1 MSNYSDYWLDDTYQD
16 DFDDIDDSSS
26 VNFNLIKL
34 SVARRAVSNFVNIL
48 TGKNVPVYFTDDGS
62 INCTDGKAVYLSAD
76 IVDKQDFDPAVGLAL
91 HEGSHVVLSDFDL
104 VKKIWQTVP
113 REVYDLAEPLQV
125 SKDDVATLIKNSLNY
140 VEDRYIDYYVYN
152 NAPGYRGYYMALYDK
167 YFNSPKINAMLK
179 SNLYRVPSIESYEV
193 RMINF
198 TNEHTDLEALPG
210 LREIATV
217 INLSNIQRLTTPKV
231 RLEVAIEVA
240 KIILKNITE
249 YKKDKKSKSGETKPG
264 NGPSSSTEES
274 DNTDENSIGGEEM
287 TNKSSSSN
295 KTDENDVKNDIGTDD
310 KVSDNKSKQIKKAVQ
325 KQKDFLNG
333 DIKKKKVNKKDKKL
347 LDAIEQSGMTLVK
360 SGSDYIKSDG
370 YYSVDTIFVTR
381 LTRELIDTDVFP
393 LNYHGFDSSYYTHI
407 SSVQICPNV
416 QKAVNAGLI
425 MGAALGRKLQIR
437 SEVNTT
443 KYMRKPVGKI
453 DRRILSEL
461 SFDNENVFHIM
472 DVSKYKNSY
481 IHISVDA
488 SSSMRGDK
496 WEKTMTSVVAICKAA
511 SMIDNLRVSVSF
523 RTTFSTSRGYS
534 GSNPYVVIAYDSAVD
549 KINKVK
555 NLFPYLYPAGC
566 TPEGLSFEAIMKH
579 LPKASQDT
587 DYYFLNFS
595 DGEPA
600 MNYTTLNGVAVGYSE
615 DSAALHTRK
624 QVNKIR
630 NEGYSVL
637 SYFIKSDGLNNQKAI
652 NMFKTMYGKDASFV
666 NPKNVLEVAKTMNKM
681 FLEKSH

>member
-1 MSNYSDYWLDDTYQD
+1 MTNYSDYWLDDAYQD
-16 DFDDIDDSSS
+16 DFDDIDESSS

-34 SVARRAVSNFVNIL
+34 AVARRAVSNFVNIL
-48 TGKNVPVYFTDDGS
+48 TGKNVPVYFTDDGD
-62 INCTDGKAVYLSAD
+62 INCTDGKSVYLSAD
-76 IVDKQDFDPAVGLAL
+76 ILDKQDFDPAVGLAL
-91 HEGSHVVLSDFDL
+91 HEGSHVVLSDFNL
-104 VKKIWQTVP
+104 VKTIWQTVP
-113 REVYDLAEPLQV
+113 RELYDLSFPLQI
-125 SKDDVATLIKNSLNY
+125 SKDEVATLVKNCLNY

-152 NAPGYRGYYMALYDK
+152 NAPGYRGYYLSLYNK

-179 SNLYRVPSIESYEV
+179 SKLYRVPSIESYEV
-193 RMINF
+193 RIINF
-198 TNEHTDLEALPG
+198 TNENTDLEALPG

-217 INLSNIQRLTTPKV
+217 INLSDIKRLSTPKD
-231 RLEVAIEVA
+231 RLNVAIEVA
-240 KIILKNITE
+240 KIILKNVIE
-249 YKKDKKSKSGETKPG
+249 HIKKPDDPQCGKSDSSNPQGE
-264 NGPSSSTEES
+264 TEES
-274 DNTDENSIGGEEM
+274 NKSDENSVGGKEI
-287 TNKSSSSN
+287 TSN
-295 KTDENDVKNDIGTDD
+295 GSPDPKNDIGTDNN
-310 KVSDNKSKQIKKAVQ
+310 VSYNKSKQIKKAVQ

-333 DIKKKKVNKKDKKL
+333 NIKKKKVTKKDKKI
-347 LDAIEQSGMTLVK
+347 LDAIDQSGMTLVK
-360 SGSDYIKSDG
+360 TGTDYIKSDG
-370 YYSVDTIFVTR
+370 FYSIDTIFVTK
-381 LTRELIDTDVFP
+381 LTRELIETDLFP
-393 LNYHGFDSSYYTHI
+393 LNYDGSSYYSVT
-407 SSVQICPNV
+407 SKVQIHPDV

-443 KYMRKPVGKI
+443 KYMRKPIGKI

-496 WEKTMTSVVAICKAA
+496 WQKTMTSVVAICKAA

-523 RTTFSTSRGYS
+523 RTTFSSSKGHS

-555 NLFPYLYPAGC
+555 TLFPYLYANGC
-566 TPEGLSFEAIMKH
+566 TPEGLTFEAIMKH
-579 LPKASQDT
+579 LPKTSQDT

-600 MNYTTLNGVAVGYSE
+600 MNYTTATGVSVCYNDECAT
-615 DSAALHTRK
+615 LHTKK

-637 SYFIKSDGLNNQKAI
+637 SYFIKSDGINNAKALNF
-652 NMFKTMYGKDASFV
+652 FKTMYGKDASFI
-666 NPKNVLEVAKTMNKM
+666 NTNNVLSVAKTMNKM